1 MKMPR
6 LRSERRYR
14 FDYQAFF
21 IVGGLLYFVTRKVF
35 SWETATSAVTAISLA
50 LLMGVEDL
58 RRRP

>member
-21 IVGGLLYFVTRKVF
+21 IVGGVLYFVTRKAL
-35 SWETATSAVTAISLA
+35 SWETATSVVTAISLA
-50 LLMGVEDL
+50 FLMSMEDL
-58 RRRP
+58 KRRP